1 MKTRKNIIYSLVI
14 ITSLMPYLYV
24 FYDFGKI
31 KFGIDHYVGFYPI
44 FGFIA
49 CLFLIIIAKLIGVF
63 LKREDTFYDE

>member
-44 FGFIA
+44 FGFID
-49 CLFLIIIAKLIGVF
+49 CLLLIIIAKLIGVF

>member
-31 KFGIDHYVGFYPI
+31 KFSIDHYVGFYPI

-49 CLFLIIIAKLIGVF
+49 CLLLIIIAKLIGVF

>member
-44 FGFIA
+44 VGGSPTM
-49 CLFLIIIAKLIGVF
+49 IIAPNDKSSDV
-63 LKREDTFYDE
+63 

>member
-31 KFGIDHYVGFYPI
+31 KFVIDHYVGFYPI

-49 CLFLIIIAKLIGVF
+49 CLLLIIIAKLIGVF

>member
-24 FYDFGKI
+24 FYDFDKI
-31 KFGIDHYVGFYPI
+31 KFGIDHHVGFYPI

-49 CLFLIIIAKLIGVF
+49 CLLLIIIAKLIGVF